1 MKTARIA
8 LITFVGLMT
17 ASRTEAAPLIAPL
30 FSTTDLGSS
39 YQLKTDSAG
48 HVYGVANADG
58 SAVYA
63 FDKSPVTA
71 INLNTNTP
79 SQLPDSAYVYTMQ
92 NQDGSHRVGYVTSNS
107 TALGDY
113 LRPTLEPVGS
123 GWYTRPGQ
131 SPVNDINVPGQ
142 AVGTSLNPSGTG
154 NYAAFSDVTGL
165 PHGVNAS
172 VTDNLNN
179 YVATMPGVTLTS
191 AVKVDDLGRIL
202 AIGSNGHDYLVNKE
216 ALGSPS
222 PVPEPTTTMMIVL
235 VGSLL
240 GVRAIRRRS
249 QK

>member
-8 LITFVGLMT
+8 LMTLAGLMG
-17 ASRTEAAPLIAPL
+17 ASRTEAAPLY
-30 FSTTDLGSS
+30 FTTDLGSS

-63 FDKSPVTA
+63 FDKSPVTS
-71 INLNTNTP
+71 INQTTETP
-79 SQLPDSAYVYTMQ
+79 SQLPDSSYVYTMR
-92 NQDGSHRVGYVTSNS
+92 NQDGSHQVGYVTSNS
-107 TALGDY
+107 GTMGTI
-113 LRPTLEPVGS
+113 LRPTLEPAGS
-123 GWYTRPGQ
+123 GWYTPADR
-131 SPVNDINVPGQ
+131 SPVNDLNSPGQ

-154 NYAAFSDVTGL
+154 YYAAFSDVTGL
-165 PHGVNAS
+165 PHGANAS

-179 YVATMPGVTLTS
+179 FVTTNPGVTLTS

-202 AIGSNGHDYLVNKE
+202 AIGSNGHDYLINPT

-240 GVRAIRRRS
+240 GVRSIRRRA
-249 QK
+249 QR